1 MHFCA
6 TSAVK
11 KLSFLL
17 VTRYAIYNKGE
28 SFRIRGGSM
37 RADRVIYSLLALVL
51 FMVSPAIAATADAP
65 RITKEEAKALLGAP
79 KVVFIDGRIS
89 SAWDRSNRK
98 IPGAVR
104 ADSWDLETWAADYD
118 KDTTF
123 IVY

>member
-1 MHFCA
+1 
-6 TSAVK
+6 
-11 KLSFLL
+11 
-17 VTRYAIYNKGE
+17 
-28 SFRIRGGSM
+28 M
-37 RADRVIYSLLALVL
+37 RADSVSYGLLALVL
-51 FMVSPAIAATADAP
+51 FMAATLAAPAIAATAGAP

-89 SAWDRSNRK
+89 AAWDRSTRK

-104 ADSWDLETWAADYD
+104 ADTWDLETWAADFD